1 MCDGDGSPLLEQIR
15 LLKRQVTRLEE
26 ERENLIFNLKDL
38 ISIHKNLIAR
48 FEKLGEAMGK

>member
-1 MCDGDGSPLLEQIR
+1 MHDERSPLEQIR